1 MGELLSLRIR
11 HDNFGLFPGWY
22 LKYIRVTRVNDE
34 KVWYFPCEQ
43 WLEKKAD
50 GCIDLTLT
58 PGREPDPEK
67 KGGEEA

>member
-1 MGELLSLRIR
+1 MGELLSLRVR

-43 WLEKKAD
+43 WLQKKDD

-58 PGREPDPEK
+58 PGREPEHPE
-67 KGGEEA
+67 KGGEDA